1 MRKLL
6 VLAMTLAACAG
17 PAPSA
22 TAPTAAPSFA
32 PEFAADAAGVPVER
46 LVAIEHGYVAGR
58 FNDSDILELVLI
70 RESAA
75 GPEVL
80 NLGSTGETRAG
91 DDVARISAYP
101 VVCPAD
107 MGLVPTRFIVGEAT
121 GLEQLAVDG
130 AVARGGTV
138 VDDIYLFA
146 FDANGAIP
154 TEWAITDE
162 AGQQIVTS
170 DPVWFGEPP
179 PEPRSGEPCSVIRR

>member
-6 VLAMTLAACAG
+6 VLAMTLAACSG
-17 PAPSA
+17 PAPSVE
-22 TAPTAAPSFA
+22 APTAAPSFA
-32 PEFAADAAGVPVER
+32 PEVAADAAGVPVER

-58 FNDSDILELVLI
+58 FNNSDILELVLI
-70 RESAA
+70 RGSAA

-80 NLGSTGETRAG
+80 RLGSTGEARAG

-101 VVCPAD
+101 VVCPED
-107 MGLVPTRFIVGEAT
+107 VGLVRTRFIVGEAT
-121 GLEQLAVDG
+121 GMEQLAMEG
-130 AVARGGTV
+130 TEARGGTV

-146 FDANGAIP
+146 FDPSGPVP

-170 DPVWFGEPP
+170 DPIWFGEPP
-179 PEPRSGEPCSVIRR
+179 PEPSSGEPCSVIRH